1 MLGFIGD
8 GRYSIL
14 QVNDTRLE
22 KQSEALPGL
31 TYYMQKGVN
40 YHTFK
45 MWNFLKITL
54 KIIVQ
59 KCDLVIGAL
68 VMTPDRYALMDF
80 AEGYAYSSMVI
91 LIPMP
96 ESSDNGA
103 AITQPF
109 QISVKDFFRLL

>member
-1 MLGFIGD
+1 MGFIGD

-45 MWNFLKITL
+45 MWNF
-54 KIIVQ
+54 
-59 KCDLVIGAL
+59 
-68 VMTPDRYALMDF
+68 
-80 AEGYAYSSMVI
+80 
-91 LIPMP
+91 
-96 ESSDNGA
+96 
-103 AITQPF
+103 
-109 QISVKDFFRLL
+109 